1 MSKYGIAVV
10 TLFLFLNNTVFAKQ
24 DKTYPVT
31 SIGKNLLQHAD
42 AVVRDYSMI
51 VIVDEEGKTVEVETT
66 YIVTVLNEKGR
77 DAGDFSESYSA
88 FERGIKLEGN
98 VYNAAG
104 KPVKKIKKTDFTA
117 RNSSPYSGFYDDV
130 QIWGYAIRDMPYP
143 YTVEY
148 RTTSTMSHTFYL
160 PGFQPQPGIN
170 CAVEHASYSVT
181 APAWFKFRYKDYGYD
196 SGISPKIT
204 ADNNGNKTHSW
215 DVSNINAR
223 KKETLE
229 YDDGRNKGVVYMA
242 PMEFTIGD
250 YKGSNASW
258 ESFSSFVYGLNEGM
272 EELPESIKTK
282 VKSLTSELTD
292 TLQKI
297 QALYKFLQNNTRYV
311 AIEYGING
319 WQTMPAAYTA
329 EKQYGDCKGLSYYMK
344 ALLKEAGIP
353 SNTVLVHAGEENDN
367 AVVTELPCPQFN
379 HVILQVP
386 LPHDTVW
393 LECTSSELPA
403 GYLSD
408 FTQNRDVLVL
418 AEKGGR
424 IARTPCYDTGY
435 NKVCRTV
442 TGKFNNEGV
451 LDCEIYSLYYGK
463 PALEV
468 YFATGDKDATA
479 IDKYASG
486 KFLMGSYQ
494 VKKASYKEL
503 KARKNI
509 LFEERVALQATGMM
523 SKTGKYTVLTCNLL
537 PLKMPELYEEENRLM
552 PFQISTSAQVTDSFV
567 IDIPEGLA
575 AMGKPEKM
583 EEVSAFGYY
592 KRDIAI
598 IERKIIVTRRY
609 ARHQG
614 VYARELY
621 GEYVKWLD
629 RIGKDGNLSVM
640 MSADGR

>member
-1 MSKYGIAVV
+1 MSKYGIALTVF
-10 TLFLFLNNTVFAKQ
+10 FLFLYGFLFAKQ
-24 DKTYPVT
+24 DKTYPAT
-31 SIGKNLLQHAD
+31 TISKELLQHAD
-42 AVVRDYSMI
+42 AVVRDYS
-51 VIVDEEGKTVEVETT
+51 VQVTVDEAGKTVQVITNF
-66 YIVTVLNEKGR
+66 IVTVLNKKGR
-77 DAGDFSESYSA
+77 QAGDFSESYSI

-104 KPVKKIKKTDFTA
+104 KPVKKIKKTDFA
-117 RNSSPYSGFYDDV
+117 SRNSSPYSGFYDDV
-130 QIWGYAIRDMPYP
+130 QVWGYAVRDMAYP

-148 RTTSTMSHTFYL
+148 STTSTLSHTFFL
-160 PGFQPQPGIN
+160 PGFHPQPDIN
-170 CAVEHASYSVT
+170 CAVEHASYSIT

-196 SGISPKIT
+196 SKTFPVVT
-204 ADNNGNKTHSW
+204 DDNNGNKTYSW
-215 DVSNINAR
+215 EIDNVNAR
-223 KKETLE
+223 KEESLE
-229 YDDGRNKGVVYMA
+229 YDNGRNKGVVYLA
-242 PMEFTIGD
+242 PIDFTIGD
-250 YKGSNASW
+250 FKGSNMNW
-258 ESFSSFVYGLNEGM
+258 ESFSSFVYKLNEGM
-272 EELPESIKTK
+272 EELPESIKIK
-282 VKSLTSELTD
+282 VKDLTEGLTD

-297 QALYKFLQNNTRYV
+297 QVLYKFLQDNTRYV

-367 AVVTELPCPQFN
+367 PIVTELPCPQFN

-424 IARTPCYDTGY
+424 IVRTPHYDTGY

-442 TGKFNNEGV
+442 TAKFNKDAV
-451 LDCEIYSLYYGK
+451 LDCEVFNLYYGE

-468 YFATGDKDATA
+468 FFATRDKDLTA
-479 IDKYASG
+479 IDKYASD

-503 KARKNI
+503 KAHRNI
-509 LFEERVALQATGMM
+509 LLEERVALQATGMM
-523 SKTGKYTVLTCNLL
+523 SEAGKYTVLSCNLL
-537 PLKMPELYEEENRLM
+537 PLELPELYDEEDRKL
-552 PFQISTSAQVTDSFV
+552 PFHINTAGQVTDSFV
-567 IDIPEGLA
+567 IDIPEGLTV
-575 AMGKPEKM
+575 MGKPEKT
-583 EEVSAFGYY
+583 EETFAFGYY
-592 KRDIAI
+592 MRNIVI
-598 IERKIIVTRRY
+598 NGNTIIVTRRF

-614 VYARELY
+614 VYPPELY
-621 GEYVKWLD
+621 NDYVKWLD
-629 RIGKDGNLSVM
+629 RVSKDATLSFM
-640 MSADGR
+640 ASAGGQ